1 MHREKFANIFGKR
14 RTLSYE
20 SSVSYQENEKALV
33 KNKSMILPI
42 NRWDNVILIIRNN
55 GRLIGEVSTLMKAQ
69 VFLSLTT
76 PKEIGYSNRLIPKAA
91 HYAYNVLNQ

>member
-1 MHREKFANIFGKR
+1 M
-14 RTLSYE
+14 
-20 SSVSYQENEKALV
+20 SYQENEKALV

-55 GRLIGEVSTLMKAQ
+55 GRLIGEVSTLMKAL
-69 VFLSLTT
+69 VFLSLTP

-91 HYAYNVLNQ
+91 HYEYNVLNQ